1 MNGYNPKNRKKIAV
15 ALSAIILTSQAI
27 PVNALTND
35 KLENKKSTY
44 TTITSLIASKDTEAP
59 TSFQISKNDWD
70 GSPNYTIT
78 MNMWYGVN
86 GDVWKLYENGVLIAE
101 VPLINNTPAAQTA
114 QYTFT
119 DKPNK
124 TYVYTAELVN
134 SAGVTQARESVTHV
148 VTKNEKPIDVPL
160 PESASGLP
168 AVGYTVLSE
177 DEDTFEWAVFIA
189 NPNPSYIWN
198 GRDFSA
204 WGLSFETDNE
214 ITSVSNCA
222 SYTQEN
228 GKVTINLK
236 QDERLL
242 TSKTTRVFVI
252 QGNKKDS
259 KAPSGFTPN
268 IFRGNITYPEYQ
280 GLPSSWSKNKPDLNI
295 KDLIENESEY
305 YSTTVKGNT
314 GNKLMYSNPAHP
326 TQIQLGLPNSMPV
339 PINGVSGLKV
349 WIPSEY
355 LAMGLA
361 TGTEL
366 FGLNPNFMIGLSIKE
381 NFTCGLAPIESGYNE
396 NIVTVD
402 GKQWSWPIQKKHP
415 DGPFQQ
421 EKGNFNEV
429 KKQYP
434 DYLPLT
440 AEHEDYVTLKTGDI
454 DDQSYVHAAIT
465 SYISLTMTRE
475 FLYAIPNNNFDEFIK
490 AAKDPWA
497 EFVLVDNAY
506 NRGVYG
512 LLQRN
517 LFTTH
522 REQAINT
529 NDINAEFQLSG
540 FANHIENISNVI
552 KEMDKETSNIYD
564 AKITWSEMENYFDE
578 FRKFY
583 GNGTPSD
590 SEWNDMKS
598 DVKRAFDVLSDHC
611 GDGTISYRYDFL
623 TLLRVA
629 EQYLPEDKHPNPTGP
644 SWIEQ
649 IVSANNQ
656 AASAPSK

>member
-1 MNGYNPKNRKKIAV
+1 
-15 ALSAIILTSQAI
+15 
-27 PVNALTND
+27 
-35 KLENKKSTY
+35 
-44 TTITSLIASKDTEAP
+44 
-59 TSFQISKNDWD
+59 
-70 GSPNYTIT
+70 
-78 MNMWYGVN
+78 MWYGVN
-86 GDVWKLYENGVLIAE
+86 GDIWRLYENGVLIAE

-148 VTKNEKPIDVPL
+148 VTKNEKPIEVPL

-168 AVGYTVLSE
+168 AVGYTVLNE
-177 DEDTFEWAVFIA
+177 DENTFEWAVFIA
-189 NPNPSYIWN
+189 NPNPSYMWN

-242 TSKTTRVFVI
+242 GSKTTRVFVV

-259 KAPSGFTPN
+259 KAPSAFTPN
-268 IFRGNITYPEYQ
+268 IFRGNITYPKYQ

-295 KDLIENESEY
+295 KDLIENEAEY

-314 GNKLMYSNPAHP
+314 GNKLMYTNPAHP

-339 PINGVSGLKV
+339 PINGVNGLKI

-355 LAMGLA
+355 LAMGIA

-434 DYLPLT
+434 DYLPST

-454 DDQSYVHAAIT
+454 DDPSYVHAAMT

-475 FLYAIPNNNFDEFIK
+475 FLYAIPNNKFDEFIK
-490 AAKDPWA
+490 DAKDPWA

-522 REQAINT
+522 REQAI
-529 NDINAEFQLSG
+529 S
-540 FANHIENISNVI
+540 SNYQ
-552 KEMDKETSNIYD
+552 DLQ
-564 AKITWSEMENYFDE
+564 IT
-578 FRKFY
+578 
-583 GNGTPSD
+583 
-590 SEWNDMKS
+590 
-598 DVKRAFDVLSDHC
+598 
-611 GDGTISYRYDFL
+611 
-623 TLLRVA
+623 LR
-629 EQYLPEDKHPNPTGP
+629 
-644 SWIEQ
+644 I
-649 IVSANNQ
+649 
-656 AASAPSK
+656 